1 MRNIYRDE
9 RGILI
14 GWLVRLALGFAV
26 VAVVLYDTGSIFVN
40 FFQLDTTANDI
51 AVEVSREV
59 SGARTLPNQAA
70 VEEHA
75 RELAKEA
82 GARLVSVTLEEQA
95 LVVTIRRRADT
106 LIVDRISPIR
116 DWALA
121 TSDGRSSTQ

>member
-9 RGILI
+9 RGVLI

-59 SGARTLPNQAA
+59 SGPRTLPNQAA